1 MKIEHKNDENWT
13 QKCKS
18 NLLKYQC
25 KLCLWNMFEK
35 EIVILLIK
43 KSMMITQ
50 VRKIN
55 FSRTVLERS
64 DQPKFYNLKLT
75 NKIND

>member
-1 MKIEHKNDENWT
+1 
-13 QKCKS
+13 
-18 NLLKYQC
+18 
-25 KLCLWNMFEK
+25 MFEK